1 MRLLLSALAIA
12 LAACHGHAS
21 VEDCRAMTDHYLDL
35 ALKETPGSASLS
47 PPQAAAVRDVQRGL
61 KRAVPAYRRVED
73 NCPLLTRAQVT
84 CANDASSTAAW
95 ESCVQ
100 LSDAR

>member
-1 MRLLLSALAIA
+1 MRLRTGVLAIA
-12 LAACHGHAS
+12 LAACRGHAS
-21 VEDCRAMTDHYLDL
+21 EEYCRAMTEHYLDL
-35 ALKETPGSASLS
+35 ALKETPGSSSLS

-73 NCPLLTRAQVT
+73 HCTLLTRSQVSCT
-84 CANDASSTAAW
+84 NDASSTAAW

-100 LSDAR
+100 WTDAR